1 MKNLLSILFIV
12 SILSS
17 FSFAAKAE
25 PSVPLCSIDTSVYM
39 DSQQV
44 HFLLGSYAEIVSFYQ
59 DQIDESSL
67 EFLSVRAAEIEA
79 QINAK
84 LAASQ
89 DKALRLIAQHLA
101 FPFSQ

>member
-67 EFLSVRAAEIEA
+67 QFLSVKAAEIEA
-79 QINAK
+79 KITDQ

-89 DKALRLIAQHLA
+89 DRALRMLTQHLA
-101 FPFSQ
+101 FSFSQ